1 MSGFSRNCG
10 QFDVLLIVVDS
21 GGGGGPAARRAIDD
35 GNKAS
40 LESA

>member
-21 GGGGGPAARRAIDD
+21 GGGGPAARRAIDD